1 MRGQEASERTAVEE
15 SSHWAIEWKEGKG
28 VESDALG
35 GGEAQHLF
43 LTYSVYILYVTSFS
57 PKSTLQMRS
66 LRLRDI

>member
-35 GGEAQHLF
+35 GGGRHNTF
-43 LTYSVYILYVTSFS
+43 F
-57 PKSTLQMRS
+57 
-66 LRLRDI
+66 

>member
-1 MRGQEASERTAVEE
+1 MRGQEARERAALEE

-35 GGEAQHLF
+35 GGAQHLF